1 MLGGK
6 IGMKSDAN
14 GGNSEKGEQQSDHL
28 PSEKTTLQ
36 FHNVTVDQP
45 PSFIPQLVNSQ
56 QDKNE
61 PFLTRTTF
69 GPQVILSKTSDVTVD
84 QPPSFIPLL
93 VNSQLDKNE
102 PFLTMTTF
110 GPQVILSKT
119 SDVTVDQPPSFIPL
133 LVNSQQ
139 DKNEPFLTRTTFGPQ
154 VLSSKIS
161 DVTVDQPPSFIPLL
175 VNSQQDKNEPF
186 LTRTTFGPQVLSSKT
201 SGQKTSVQRCLCKGE
216 VNMVRVQRIEKIE
229 VYPASPSCDNVE
241 IVVTLKNNAGQKCL
255 NPESNFAQNYIKKAV
270 QKR

>member
-1 MLGGK
+1 MMLLSVSVHSS
-6 IGMKSDAN
+6 GMKSDAN

-102 PFLTMTTF
+102 PFLT
-110 GPQVILSKT
+110 
-119 SDVTVDQPPSFIPL
+119 
-133 LVNSQQ
+133 
-139 DKNEPFLTRTTFGPQ
+139 RTTFGPQ

-161 DVTVDQPPSFIPLL
+161 
-175 VNSQQDKNEPF
+175 
-186 LTRTTFGPQVLSSKT
+186 
-201 SGQKTSVQRCLCKGE
+201 GQKTSVKRCLCLGPRL
-216 VNMVRVQRIEKIE
+216 NIVRLQRVEKIE
-229 VYPASPSCDNVE
+229 VFPASPLCDTLE
-241 IVVTLKNNAGQKCL
+241 IIVTLKNIGGKRCL
-255 NPESNFAQNYIKKAV
+255 NPESKFAQNYIKKSV
-270 QKR
+270 EERSTQ

>member
-1 MLGGK
+1 MMLLSVSVHSS
-6 IGMKSDAN
+6 GMKSDAN

-102 PFLTMTTF
+102 PFLT
-110 GPQVILSKT
+110 
-119 SDVTVDQPPSFIPL
+119 
-133 LVNSQQ
+133 
-139 DKNEPFLTRTTFGPQ
+139 RTTFGPQ

-175 VNSQQDKNEPF
+175 VNSQLDKNEPF
-186 LTRTTFGPQVLSSKT
+186 LTRTTFGPQVLSSKI
-201 SGQKTSVQRCLCKGE
+201 SGQKTSVKRCLCLGPRL
-216 VNMVRVQRIEKIE
+216 NIVRLQRVEKIE
-229 VYPASPSCDNVE
+229 VFPASPLCDTLE
-241 IVVTLKNNAGQKCL
+241 IIVTLKNIGGKRCL
-255 NPESNFAQNYIKKAV
+255 NPESKFAQNYIKKSV
-270 QKR
+270 EERSTQ